1 MSKKLHI
8 SLIFSSFVIS
18 KTLRL
23 NYSMYNLYTKV
34 VKILYIYKEIS

>member
-1 MSKKLHI
+1 MLYI
-8 SLIFSSFVIS
+8 LLIFSTFVVS

-34 VKILYIYKEIS
+34 VKILEIYKQFS